1 MLITDVKLVLPMVA
15 DKVEALFPTEAVTGI
30 GWEHDGRVVAG
41 VVYDHFT
48 GTSIQA
54 TIAAERGTYMRK
66 EFVWAIFDYPF
77 NQLGVGKILV
87 NVEETNKASLGF
99 LKRSGFIKEAY
110 IEGVFPSGAMIIMSL
125 TKENCVWLE
134 RLHHGQEN

>member
-1 MLITDVKLVLPMVA
+1 MLSTDTKAIMEFVA
-15 DKVEALFPTEAVTGI
+15 TKVEAMFPTDAVTGI
-30 GWEHDGRVVAG
+30 GWEHNGAVVAG

-54 TIAAERGTYMRK
+54 TMAVEHSHTVK
-66 EFVWAIFDYPF
+66 EFLWAIFDYPF

-87 NVEETNKASLGF
+87 NVEEANPDSLRM
-99 LKRSGFIKEAY
+99 LRRMGFIKEAY

-125 TKENCVWLE
+125 VKENCVWLE
-134 RLHHGQEN
+134 RLQNGQED